1 MPDAHWPS
9 GAYAAEFADAAA
21 LSNAVRQ
28 LRSRGYLRVETYTP
42 YALDTSDPAAPP
54 PRSRLPV
61 VVFIAGVLG
70 ALAGYG
76 IQWYANV
83 ASYPLNIGG
92 RPAHA
97 TPAFLIPTFES
108 TILCASLA
116 AFVGLFSVLGLPRLW
131 HPMFEADEFDRASID
146 RYWLAID
153 ATDDEADPEATPRL
167 LASLRAERVVRVPAL
182 A

>member
-1 MPDAHWPS
+1 
-9 GAYAAEFADAAA
+9 
-21 LSNAVRQ
+21 
-28 LRSRGYLRVETYTP
+28 
-42 YALDTSDPAAPP
+42 
-54 PRSRLPV
+54 
-61 VVFIAGVLG
+61 
-70 ALAGYG
+70 
-76 IQWYANV
+76 V